1 MGGNNF
7 LSYLFWRLSRI
18 SPLAWAFIL
27 FGIALILVRF
37 ESDFIKKL
45 AIPPTIIGL
54 LLFYQA
60 IFRGKMY

>member
-1 MGGNNF
+1 METQNNWKDI
-7 LSYLFWRLSRI
+7 LWKLSRM

-27 FGIALILVRF
+27 LVIAFIFIQLPWSFAKKFAILPGVI
-37 ESDFIKKL
+37 S
-45 AIPPTIIGL
+45 L